1 MLFKFSMCFKKW
13 ICGKYF
19 VLVTFQ
25 PLRGRQKYLVG
36 KTDHPLAAGFQAHV
50 QPRDNIEGGER
61 ERERGVSCRGTF
73 GSADC
78 TISGTIFLPPLTF
91 SFTATLHFP
100 SNLNN
105 LSSRWH
111 FHFAMTLL
119 LICDDISTL
128 LQKWSSENWHW
139 LLFSFLSNRAEL
151 CFINLLQLEL
161 TFYDDSYYTWLGL
174 DLSQIWEFHI
184 VYLLNLL
191 SCIMTSCLTPRWVST
206 S

>member
-1 MLFKFSMCFKKW
+1 MANLIWCNINQTDTVLFKFSMCFEKW

-25 PLRGRQKYLVG
+25 PLRGRQKYVVG

-50 QPRDNIEGGER
+50 QQRDNIEGGER
-61 ERERGVSCRGTF
+61 EVSCRGTF

-105 LSSRWH
+105 LSSGFYLLLLPDDTSTLRWH
-111 FHFAMTLL
+111 FSSFAMTF
-119 LICDDISTL
+119 
-128 LQKWSSENWHW
+128 Q
-139 LLFSFLSNRAEL
+139 L
-151 CFINLLQLEL
+151 CFKSDRPKTGTESFSPFSLTEL
-161 TFYDDSYYTWLGL
+161 NS
-174 DLSQIWEFHI
+174 
-184 VYLLNLL
+184 
-191 SCIMTSCLTPRWVST
+191 VS
-206 S
+206 